1 MTRKVYLKQFT
12 DIVGAMKDFGEAWGY
27 TKDRF
32 ITTCGVLQDPM
43 LECDAERLRQRGED
57 LVSDVENL
65 LARLKHIIRKDNLDD
80 DAQ

>member
-32 ITTCGVLQDPM
+32 INHMRRAARPHVGVR
-43 LECDAERLRQRGED
+43 CRTA
-57 LVSDVENL
+57 
-65 LARLKHIIRKDNLDD
+65 
-80 DAQ
+80 